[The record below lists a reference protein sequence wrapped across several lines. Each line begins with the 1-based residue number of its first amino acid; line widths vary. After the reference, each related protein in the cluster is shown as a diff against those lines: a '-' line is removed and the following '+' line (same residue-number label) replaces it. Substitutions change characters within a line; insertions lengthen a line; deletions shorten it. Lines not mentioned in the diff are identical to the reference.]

1 MKWLQILPLIP
12 FVNEAG
18 KPIKIDGRDGW
29 KYSEW
34 FDSVIK
40 YEPAFG
46 SGLKADRARKA
57 LPKAIRAAEDAGE
70 QWCPIDDAWGIYLKN
85 AVTTPETP
93 PHPVVSVQCLPF
105 AEASVALKDEQPA
118 KVEPKLEAVP
128 AAEPEETATA

>member
-1 MKWLQILPLIP
+1 MKWLQILPLIK

-18 KPIKIDGRDGW
+18 VTIKIDGRDGW

-57 LPKAIRAAEDAGE
+57 LPKAIRAAEAAGDD
-70 QWCPIDDAWGIYLKN
+70 WCPIDDAWGVYLKS
-85 AVTTPETP
+85 AVTSPETP
-93 PHPVVSVQCLPF
+93 PHPVIGVECLPF
-105 AEASVALKDEQPA
+105 AEASVALKDERPA

-128 AAEPEETATA
+128 DESEEAATA